1 MLHLSAFE
9 HFSSETKNKSLVN
22 KGLFGVLVLKD
33 NEWHPTEIVE
43 EDFVRYTHV
52 VDSTYESEEIQ
63 IKLEHE
69 AYRLG
74 NSMAPMWPLVRK
86 IEW

>member
-1 MLHLSAFE
+1 MLYLSAFE
-9 HFSSETKNKSLVN
+9 HFNAEPKNKSLVN
-22 KGLFGVLVLKD
+22 KDIFGVLVLKD
-33 NEWHPTEIVE
+33 NQWVPTEILE
-43 EDFVRYTHV
+43 EDFVRYNHV